1 MRGPGGQEMLLPAS
15 LEGEGWDG
23 GGTGQNQVCPR
34 DQAAQEAWA
43 AGGHGRN
50 ALSLEAKQMHPVL
63 PQNGAHTPGWC
74 PRLVPTAAGEL
85 YYRDLSCT

>member
-1 MRGPGGQEMLLPAS
+1 MRGPRGQEMLLPAS

-23 GGTGQNQVCPR
+23 GDRPESGCLVI
-34 DQAAQEAWA
+34 QAAQESWA

-50 ALSLEAKQMHPVL
+50 ALSLEAKQMHSVL

-85 YYRDLSCT
+85 YYRVLSCT